1 MVEDETPSPK
11 RRRLT
16 RFSNATGARL
26 ALTIGLIAVVAALF
40 MPVIVAWDDAS
51 ARERHEE
58 SMRSE
63 PVKILGFT
71 VGRGDFEPPSEKGIM
86 GGRALLLMFGVAS
99 AGLAALIVGMES
111 AIFGPERLLALLGAA
126 SGPGAA
132 VLAAVLS
139 PMGLGALAL
148 VGVVFLLVAVAV
160 SFTVGTGGGW

>member
-1 MVEDETPSPK
+1 
-11 RRRLT
+11 
-16 RFSNATGARL
+16 
-26 ALTIGLIAVVAALF
+26 
-40 MPVIVAWDDAS
+40 
-51 ARERHEE
+51 
-58 SMRSE
+58 
-63 PVKILGFT
+63 
-71 VGRGDFEPPSEKGIM
+71 
-86 GGRALLLMFGVAS
+86 
-99 AGLAALIVGMES
+99 MES